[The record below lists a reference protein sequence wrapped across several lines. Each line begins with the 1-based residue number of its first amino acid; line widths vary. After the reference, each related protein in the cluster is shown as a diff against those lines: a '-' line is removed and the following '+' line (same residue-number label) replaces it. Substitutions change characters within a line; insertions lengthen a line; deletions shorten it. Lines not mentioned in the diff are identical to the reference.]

1 MNDGLTEHLAIAI
14 GSYALAAGVGWWRAP
29 ARFSRMFDGLR
40 DSSAAAFMTGLVCY
54 FLGAFLLV
62 LHHRLD
68 DWLAIIVTLFAAGA
82 IVEGLGFLIGS
93 GAFVALAQRIGL
105 AGSWRAWAMVYVVFG
120 VAMIGAGLIRSL

>member
-1 MNDGLTEHLAIAI
+1 MNEALTEHLAIAI
-14 GSYALAAGVGWWRAP
+14 GGYALAAGVGWWRAP

-68 DWLAIIVTLFAAGA
+68 DWLAAVVTLFAAGA
-82 IVEGLGFLIGS
+82 MIEGLGFLIGS
-93 GAFVALAQRIGL
+93 GTFVALAQRIGL
-105 AGSWRAWAMVYVVFG
+105 AGSWRIWASVYVVFG
-120 VAMIGAGLIRSL
+120 IAMIAAGLARL